1 MVKINGT
8 IGLLGTVWHK
18 HAPDFGRRG
27 PEDIMRQQPGV
38 THQAQCNTIG
48 QAFSLFI
55 TPEMIDL
62 LVLETNREARHK
74 ITDWNN
80 DNPEN
85 QKQPWIRLDST
96 EMKAF
101 IGLFLLAGVYK
112 SNHEP
117 VKSPWSS
124 SEGLPVFTAAMSRNI
139 FTEIQKYLHF
149 DNRATRAHRQAT
161 DKLAAFRD
169 FWMLFQAQLPKYY
182 IPGTDSCVDEQL
194 VAFRGRCSFKQ
205 DIPSKPAKYGL
216 KRWWCCDAQTS
227 YPLKGDIYL
236 GRQPGEQREIGQGA
250 RVVKELVGHW
260 YRSGRNITAD
270 NFFSSIPLDEELLQ
284 KGLTYVCT
292 IRSNKPE
299 IPDEMRP
306 AKNKDQHSS
315 IFGFKTKVT
324 LVSYVPRQNKAVLAI
339 STMHHDDNVEGDNQK
354 PEIILHYNDTKSGV
368 DNLDHLATL
377 YTSRRKVNR
386 WPVVLFGNC
395 LDVGAVADLIIWL
408 AQYPGWN
415 SSAVNGRRRLFLLE
429 LGNELIKPQIQRRA
443 LVPQLK
449 VPVRLAMKMVGIGS
463 TPKTRAENQCVHGK
477 HKRCALCP
485 RESNKKARVVCGTC
499 DRNVCAAHSVQ
510 LIVCND

>member
-1 MVKINGT
+1 MSGE
-8 IGLLGTVWHK
+8 
-18 HAPDFGRRG
+18 GR
-27 PEDIMRQQPGV
+27 
-38 THQAQCNTIG
+38 
-48 QAFSLFI
+48 
-55 TPEMIDL
+55 
-62 LVLETNREARHK
+62 
-74 ITDWNN
+74 
-80 DNPEN
+80 
-85 QKQPWIRLDST
+85 
-96 EMKAF
+96 
-101 IGLFLLAGVYK
+101 
-112 SNHEP
+112 
-117 VKSPWSS
+117 
-124 SEGLPVFTAAMSRNI
+124 PVFTGTMSRNR

-182 IPGTDSCVDEQL
+182 IPGTDLCVDEQL

-205 DIPSKPAKYGL
+205 YIPSKPAKYGL

-236 GRQPGEQREIGQGA
+236 GRQPREQREIGQGA
-250 RVVKELVGHW
+250 RVLKELVGHW

-270 NFFSSIPLDEELLQ
+270 NFFSSISLDEELLQ
-284 KGLTYVCT
+284 KGLTYVGT

-324 LVSYVPRQNKAVLAI
+324 LVSYVPQQNKAVLAI

-354 PEIILHYNDTKSGV
+354 PEIIVHYNDTKSGV
-368 DNLDHLATL
+368 DNLGHLATL
-377 YTSRRKVNR
+377 YTSRRKV

-415 SSAVNGRRRLFLLE
+415 SSAVKGRRRLFLLE

-449 VPVRLAMKMVGIGS
+449 VPV
-463 TPKTRAENQCVHGK
+463 
-477 HKRCALCP
+477 
-485 RESNKKARVVCGTC
+485 
-499 DRNVCAAHSVQ
+499 
-510 LIVCND
+510 